1 MLTILLLLA
10 IAGYVISA
18 VVILRNLLQNRELHS
33 GFHIIPALVAIISH
47 ALLVFNEFS
56 ADNFHHINIASS
68 LASVSWL
75 VALFALLRSHHSGSL
90 LLKPVVYL
98 FAALT
103 CLLLALAPAQWG
115 SYINMNAGLLVH
127 IVLSLVAYGVLA
139 LATLYAIQ
147 AAYVSYT
154 LKQRRNPTL
163 FHKLPPLMTIE
174 RYFFRLL
181 FSGTILL
188 ILALLSGFAFL
199 DNMFAQNVA
208 HKTFLSI
215 AAAIVYVVANVMHRV
230 SGARGKVMVI
240 LTLVGSSLLTLGYF
254 GSRFVKDIIL
264 T

>member
-115 SYINMNAGLLVH
+115 SYINMNAGCWFILCCHWLLM
-127 IVLSLVAYGVLA
+127 AYCPGYSVCD
-139 LATLYAIQ
+139 
-147 AAYVSYT
+147 SG
-154 LKQRRNPTL
+154 
-163 FHKLPPLMTIE
+163 
-174 RYFFRLL
+174 RLRQL
-181 FSGTILL
+181 H
-188 ILALLSGFAFL
+188 
-199 DNMFAQNVA
+199 V
-208 HKTFLSI
+208 KTTSQPD
-215 AAAIVYVVANVMHRV
+215 VVP
-230 SGARGKVMVI
+230 
-240 LTLVGSSLLTLGYF
+240 
-254 GSRFVKDIIL
+254 
-264 T
+264 